1 MSISYLDSLPFATGN
16 KVKILLAIAQSTPV
30 PVDVLLMR
38 EWPEGCK
45 IQVLS
50 AVRDAKSISEAESF
64 VAPICERIRQTI
76 PHATVRS
83 TVMVGDPKVV
93 IIEQSTA
100 ELTDLI
106 VMGSSGRRGLVQRVF
121 LGSNSQHVLNYSPC
135 NTLIARHDDQEA
147 HGHMDRILLAMDK
160 TFHSKRALEWMISLP
175 WADGTHV
182 KLMSVLPPIVDKYSD
197 GFSAIYTD
205 NVYVDRANAKNVLEK
220 YLADCAN
227 KLQRKFETM
236 EISTELAEG
245 DPSEQIL
252 LEASSWHAGMIM
264 MGSRGHGGMAKFWL
278 GSISQSVVL
287 EAPCPVEV
295 IKAQG

>member
-1 MSISYLDSLPFATGN
+1 
-16 KVKILLAIAQSTPV
+16 
-30 PVDVLLMR
+30 MR
-38 EWPEGCK
+38 EWPQGCQ

-50 AVRDAKSISEAESF
+50 TVRDAKSVAEAESF
-64 VAPICERIRQTI
+64 VATVCERIRQTI

-100 ELTDLI
+100 QLTDLI
-106 VMGSSGRRGLVQRVF
+106 VMGSSGRRGLAQRVF

-135 NTLIARHDDQEA
+135 NTLIARHADKEA
-147 HGHMDRILLAMDK
+147 QGHVDRILLAMDK
-160 TFHSKRALEWMISLP
+160 SYHSKRALEWMINLP

-182 KLMSVLPPIVDKYSD
+182 KLISVLPPMVDKYSD

-205 NVYVDRANAKNVLEK
+205 NVYVDRANAKSVLEE
-220 YLADCAN
+220 YLADCAS
-227 KLQRKFETM
+227 KLKRKFETI
-236 EISTELAEG
+236 EVSTELAEG
-245 DPSEQIL
+245 DPSEEIL
-252 LEASSWHAGMIM
+252 KEASSWHAGMIV
-264 MGSRGHGGMAKFWL
+264 MGSRGHGVVAKFWL

-295 IKAQG
+295 VKAQG